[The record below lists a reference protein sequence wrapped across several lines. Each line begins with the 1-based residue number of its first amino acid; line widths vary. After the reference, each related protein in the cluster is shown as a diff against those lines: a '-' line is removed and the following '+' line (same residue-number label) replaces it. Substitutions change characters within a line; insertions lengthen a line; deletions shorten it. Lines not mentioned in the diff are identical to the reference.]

1 MAKPKMPRVTEPDE
15 NMVHY
20 APDTLSSN
28 VTLCGLMHFIGA
40 QEPGES
46 TDLSVTCNSCKSIK
60 AWCDKHS
67 A

>member
-15 NMVHY
+15 NLVHY
-20 APDTLSSN
+20 QPDDLSGN
-28 VTLCGLMHFIGA
+28 VTLCGLTDFIGHDNA
-40 QEPGES
+40 GEE
-46 TDLSVTCNSCKSIK
+46 TTKPVTCSACKSIK